1 VLQHHQAQH
10 HFRRRGFSP
19 PLPTL
24 RVPSPQLLVDQIQQ
38 LFVFQDVVSFLHPR
52 FHQRFRFAGEE
63 DLT

>member
-1 VLQHHQAQH
+1 
-10 HFRRRGFSP
+10 
-19 PLPTL
+19 
-24 RVPSPQLLVDQIQQ
+24 VPSPQLLVDQIQQ